1 MFLLVNRII
10 SVTKIATESQL
21 STSINVLPW
30 VILGCLKILEI
41 KKYCDDRLCEYRDG
55 RSPNATDSCFWIYT
69 FTVMGLST
77 RLNITQMQI
86 SVDTNL

>member
-1 MFLLVNRII
+1 MFLLVNMMI

-41 KKYCDDRLCEYRDG
+41 KKYCGDRDTG
-55 RSPNATDSCFWIYT
+55 MADP
-69 FTVMGLST
+69 
-77 RLNITQMQI
+77 QMQLTHV
-86 SVDTNL
+86 SG